1 MWIENIAEKET
12 CHMWVHWWQ
21 KLVVKFRIGDGVYSF
36 LVRKNDFTCVSS
48 IGEGQEFGNIVPP
61 FIDLEFGCMLI
72 LLLEM

>member
-1 MWIENIAEKET
+1 M
-12 CHMWVHWWQ
+12 
-21 KLVVKFRIGDGVYSF
+21 KFRIGDGVYSF

-48 IGEGQEFGNIVPP
+48 IGEGQEFGNVVPP